1 MSTRDDIVV
10 YSDEK
15 YVLGREEGLPYLK
28 ADGEKYKLTCHP
40 YEPCLYI
47 TEENGA
53 MTAVHNAF
61 DPSSVLW
68 AFSKGMTITSITGF
82 EYDAKDFCLMVEY
95 AAGMANIGIDDAER
109 VFGGREKK
117 KHPEK
122 AENKE
127 KKEKPSFNGEKYR
140 PGSGRIIENDP
151 FYEFIEKY
159 PDSVIDYCLV
169 MNENITGGY
178 NSHWFALDRACRR
191 LFIDEDDEMIWH
203 YDLGNADAKQIS
215 VEALFAPMS
224 KDGEKLNYRKAFLS
238 PPCPNGYTDRDFDRV
253 NGALF
258 PNGTDGLEVFEWTTD
273 WSECFDE
280 GNEWWG
286 ALCLTVYDKSLDRF
300 AVIMA
305 WATD

>member
-95 AAGMANIGIDDAER
+95 AAGMVNIGIDDAER

-127 KKEKPSFNGEKYR
+127 KKEKPSVNGEKYH

-159 PDSVIDYCLV
+159 PDSVIDSIKALGKSAGVSIHPDTPIEKVFPYIGKVDIILV
-169 MNENITGGY
+169 MTVRPGFGGQGYMDSSDERLRKLRKAIDDQGADTIISVDGGITKENIGHVYECG
-178 NSHWFALDRACRR
+178 AR
-191 LFIDEDDEMIWH
+191 LFVAGSSVFHAEDPAKAIDE
-203 YDLGNADAKQIS
+203 LK
-215 VEALFAPMS
+215 
-224 KDGEKLNYRKAFLS
+224 R
-238 PPCPNGYTDRDFDRV
+238 C
-253 NGALF
+253 
-258 PNGTDGLEVFEWTTD
+258 GT
-273 WSECFDE
+273 S
-280 GNEWWG
+280 
-286 ALCLTVYDKSLDRF
+286 S
-300 AVIMA
+300 
-305 WATD
+305 